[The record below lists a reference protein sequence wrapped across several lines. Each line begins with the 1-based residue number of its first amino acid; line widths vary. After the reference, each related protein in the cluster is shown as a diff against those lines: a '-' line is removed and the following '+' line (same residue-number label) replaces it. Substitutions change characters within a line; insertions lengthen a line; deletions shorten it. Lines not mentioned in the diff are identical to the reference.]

1 MKRIS
6 PAIALAACFAL
17 TLSGCGSDDPTG
29 AKGVGGSGQQKNV
42 LQGIGSSAQK
52 SAMDAWIAG
61 FEKKQ
66 STTSVQ
72 YSPDGSGAG
81 VKQFLAGA
89 AKFAGSDKYLDDDQ
103 AAKANSVCGP
113 DGAYEFPVYISPIAV
128 AFNLPGIKHL
138 NFAPSTIAEIFS
150 GKISAWDDPAIKAD
164 NPNAKLPSTK
174 ITAVHRSDD
183 SGTTNNFTD
192 YLHQT
197 APKAWPDEAAETFPH
212 KGEAASGTTGVVQTV
227 QGAEGAIGYIDA
239 SAVGKDLGTAKIKV
253 GSNFTAMTS
262 EGAATV
268 VGESKQTAGRGKHDL
283 AIDLNR
289 TTTTKGAYPLVLV
302 SYHLVCSSYKDEKT
316 VDAVKAWEKYVVS
329 SAAQQAAE
337 ENAGSAAIPQSVS
350 DKAVRAI
357 DSITVKK

>member
-6 PAIALAACFAL
+6 PAIALTACFAL
-17 TLSGCGSDDPTG
+17 TLSGCGNDDPTG
-29 AKGVGGSGQQKNV
+29 AQAVGGSGKQKNV

-52 SAMDAWIAG
+52 SAVDAWIAG

-81 VKQFLAGA
+81 VKQFLSGA

-103 AAKANSVCGP
+103 VAEAKTVCGP

-128 AFNLPGIKHL
+128 AFNLPGVKHL
-138 NFAPSTIAEIFS
+138 NLTPETIAKIFS
-150 GKISAWDDPAIKAD
+150 GKIKAWNDPAIRAD
-164 NPNAKLPSTK
+164 NPNAELPSTK

-183 SGTTNNFTD
+183 SGTTDNFTD

-197 APKAWPDEAAETFPH
+197 VPKAWPDEASETFPH
-212 KGEAASGTTGVVQTV
+212 KGEAASGTTGVTQTV

-253 GSNFTAMTS
+253 GSNFTALS
-262 EGAATV
+262 PEGAAKV
-268 VGESKQTAGRGKHDL
+268 VGKSEQTGGRAKHDL
-283 AIDLNR
+283 AIDLDR
-289 TTTTKGAYPLVLV
+289 TISGKGAYPLVLV
-302 SYHLVCSSYKDEKT
+302 SYHIVCSSYKDQKT
-316 VDAVKAWEKYVVS
+316 ADAVKAWETYVVGS
-329 SAAQQAAE
+329 EAQKAAQQ
-337 ENAGSAAIPQSVS
+337 NAGSAPIPRNVA
-350 DKAVRAI
+350 DKAMRAI
-357 DSITVKK
+357 DSITVKE